1 MRDGLSETF
10 CFLSRDLYL
19 NVTMPMHD
27 ARNVKYERRL
37 EVKIESTKAY
47 LFFLFFS
54 FDKEVIFGNKL
65 YLERHT

>member
-47 LFFLFFS
+47 LFFFS
-54 FDKEVIFGNKL
+54 FLLIKKS
-65 YLERHT
+65 YLATSFI